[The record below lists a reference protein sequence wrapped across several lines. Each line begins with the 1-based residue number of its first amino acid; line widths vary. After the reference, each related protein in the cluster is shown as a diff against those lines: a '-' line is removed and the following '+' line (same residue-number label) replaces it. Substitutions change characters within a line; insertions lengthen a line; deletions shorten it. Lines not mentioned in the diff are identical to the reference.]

1 MKPWTELTHFAGFD
15 WADDHH
21 DIVIL
26 DRQGKIVEQWTF
38 EHTLEGWTECRKK
51 LAVYGSGLGIALET
65 SRGLAVDE
73 LLRTEATL
81 FPVQPVA
88 ASRLRDRKA
97 PSGAKSDRSDCWA
110 LAEGLRLDG
119 QTWRALASEDP
130 LVLELRLL
138 CRDESSLIQ
147 QRTLLVNQLQSALK
161 EYYPTAIEAFEDWT
175 APHAWEFLLQFPS
188 PALLEKAGRRRWEK
202 FLHTHKLW
210 RPETAEKRLQAF
222 ARAQEWKPSPA
233 VVAAKSQLAL
243 TLAAL
248 LQKLQRELDHY
259 RDRIQAL
266 FISHPDHELF
276 SSLPGAG
283 STLAP
288 RLLAELG
295 QDRDRF
301 PTAQSLQCLG
311 GTAPVSFIS
320 GQIHRVRIRRQCIR
334 PLRHALHLWANCS
347 RSKSAWAGAYYLSL
361 RKRGKSH
368 ACALRC
374 LAHRWLEIVWKMW
387 QDRTC
392 YDAERHLANLI
403 KHGSKTLPQILGTA
417 PSTP

>member
-26 DRQGKIVEQWTF
+26 DRQGTIVEQWTF

-51 LAVYGSGLGIALET
+51 LAAYGSALGIALET

-97 PSGAKSDRSDCWA
+97 PSGAKNDRLDCWA

-119 QTWRALASEDP
+119 HAWRALAAEDP

-138 CRDESSLIQ
+138 CRDEVSLIQ
-147 QRTLLVNQLQSALK
+147 QRTLLVNQLQAALK
-161 EYYPTAIEAFEDWT
+161 EYYPTAVGAFEDWT

-188 PALLEKAGRRRWEK
+188 PALLVKAGRRRWEK
-202 FLHTHKLW
+202 FLHAHKLW

-222 ARAQEWKPSPA
+222 ARAQEWKPSSA
-233 VVAAKSQLAL
+233 VIAAKSQLAI
-243 TLAAL
+243 TLATL
-248 LQKLQRELDHY
+248 LQKLQGELDHY
-259 RDRIQAL
+259 RGRIETL
-266 FISHPDHELF
+266 FASHPDHDLF
-276 SSLPGAG
+276 GSLPGAG
-283 STLAP
+283 PTLAP

-295 QDRDRF
+295 QDRGRF
-301 PTAQSLQCLG
+301 PTAESLQCLA

-320 GQIHRVRIRRQCIR
+320 GQIRRVHIRRQCIR

-347 RSKSAWAGAYYLSL
+347 RFKSVWAQAYYRSL
-361 RKRGKSH
+361 RDRGKSH

-374 LAHRWLEIVWKMW
+374 LAQRWLEILWKMW
-387 QDRTC
+387 QDHTC

-403 KHGSKTLPQILGTA
+403 KHGSKNLPQILGTA
-417 PSTP
+417 SSTL